1 MPAARRAFSSVASI
15 WRACVM
21 TSASCWT
28 RDSSPSTPMTSC
40 PSSVSVMAIADPNRP
55 SPMTPNCFRFTLRLL
70 ALPDQELALG
80 VPHALHLSA
89 PCNCDGERQGP
100 DSAHKHH
107 PDDEYLPDT

>member
-15 WRACVM
+15 WSAWVM

-55 SPMTPNCFRFTLRLL
+55 RPMTPNCFRFTLRLL

-80 VPHALHLSA
+80 MPHALDLSA
-89 PCNCDGERQGP
+89 SRDRDGERQGP
-100 DSAHKHH
+100 DSAHEHH
-107 PDDEYLPDT
+107 PDDECLADP